1 MNFKTPGTNLRMMF
15 SLNPRERNLAV
26 SMFVYNFILLITLYL
41 LKPVRDS
48 LFLENVGAHE
58 LPFVFILAALV
69 VIPVSLGYS
78 RLSKR
83 LSIGWLINIITVF
96 LAANLLLIWAFIY
109 LDLHSLYYT
118 FYIWI
123 SIYSV
128 LITSQ
133 FWLFANTIFNSIQA
147 KKLFAFLSL
156 GAIAGAFTGGELT
169 GIFMDVFAL
178 QPETLLPICSI
189 VLVATIPIVNWI
201 LILKRDPSGK
211 IRSFKEKRETVAA
224 RSKNPISD
232 VLHNKHLKLI
242 MGLIAVSVVAT
253 TIIDF
258 QFKSVVE
265 SAFES
270 EAALTSYMGRFY
282 GRVSLMAFL
291 IQFFIGT
298 YFTRKYGINGS
309 IMLLPLA
316 LLLSSAAM
324 LLIPGLFMATLTRG
338 IDQTFKHS
346 IDRTGRELLFM
357 PLTNQLK
364 KRVKVFI
371 DLFVKHGA
379 QGLAGLLLIGLTYGL
394 GLGVQSLGFIVVSLI
409 IIWVIIARKASKSYV
424 GQLRYSIKKQINKTN
439 GVNVKTDHETGNL
452 NSLSGQLNRDHGVP
466 SSEMSGILNHPD
478 PDIPAEVLRF
488 MNQPYNDES
497 TDSNGDEST
506 RKGST
511 QTDHQKNG
519 RESSDA
525 PNLTPNEL
533 TETIRQEVIRYS
545 KLIKISSLFRQI
557 ESEQSK
563 KVTSY
568 IEFEIELSSRKIFG
582 FLSQNYKHE
591 DITNAY
597 RAISGD
603 DPNLRAEAIEF
614 VENLFSWE
622 IRKLIY
628 PILDNYPNRD
638 KLDNEV
644 TVEFSNQDE
653 IISFLGETL
662 PPSLR
667 AEITETIEDIVQNHS
682 EIVS

>member
-1 MNFKTPGTNLRMMF
+1 MNFTTPGTNLKMMF
-15 SLNPRERNLAV
+15 SLNPKERNLAV

-169 GIFMDVFAL
+169 GIFMDVYTL
-178 QPETLLPICSI
+178 QPETLLPICAV

-211 IRSFKEKRETVAA
+211 TITFKEKREKAAA

-232 VLHNKHLKLI
+232 ILHNKHLKLI

-270 EAALTSYMGRFY
+270 EAALTSFMGRFY
-282 GRVSLMAFL
+282 GRVSLIAFL

-364 KRVKVFI
+364 KRVKVFV

-394 GLGVQSLGFIVVSLI
+394 GLGVQSLGVVVVSLI
-409 IIWVIIARKASKSYV
+409 VIWILIARKASKSYI
-424 GQLRYSIKKQINKTN
+424 GQLRYSIQKQVNKTN
-439 GVNVKTDHETGNL
+439 GLKAKTADETGYL
-452 NSLSGQLNRDHGVP
+452 NSISGKLYREHDIP
-466 SSEMSGILNHPD
+466 TSEMSRILNHPD
-478 PDIPAEVLRF
+478 PDIPCDVLRF
-488 MNQPYNDES
+488 MNQPFND
-497 TDSNGDEST
+497 DWANSNGDEF
-506 RKGST
+506 T
-511 QTDHQKNG
+511 QADLTNTENQING
-519 RESSDA
+519 GKVKKVN
-525 PNLTPNEL
+525 NLTPHEL

-545 KLIKISSLFRQI
+545 KLIKIFSLFRQI
-557 ESEQSK
+557 HTEKSK
-563 KVTSY
+563 KLQNY
-568 IEFEIELSSRKIFG
+568 LEFEIELSSRKIFG

-591 DITNAY
+591 DISNAY

-603 DPNLRAEAIEF
+603 DPDLRAEAIEF

-622 IRKLIY
+622 IRKIIF
-628 PILDNYPNRD
+628 PILDNFPNRD
-638 KLDNEV
+638 NLDNGF
-644 TVEFSNQDE
+644 TVEFSNSDE
-653 IISFLGETL
+653 IITFLSKTL
-662 PPSLR
+662 PPPLR
-667 AEITETIEDIVQNHS
+667 AEITETIEDIVQNHG
-682 EIVS
+682 EIV

>member
-1 MNFKTPGTNLRMMF
+1 MNFTTPGTNLKMMF
-15 SLNPRERNLAV
+15 SLNPRERSLAV

-69 VIPVSLGYS
+69 IIPVSLGYS

-169 GIFMDVFAL
+169 GIFMDVYTL
-178 QPETLLPICSI
+178 QPETLLPICAV

-211 IRSFKEKRETVAA
+211 TITFKEKREKAAA

-232 VLHNKHLKLI
+232 ILHNKHLKLI

-270 EAALTSYMGRFY
+270 EAALTSFMWRFY

-364 KRVKVFI
+364 KRVKVFV

-394 GLGVQSLGFIVVSLI
+394 GLGVQSLGVVVVSLI
-409 IIWVIIARKASKSYV
+409 VIWILIARKASKSYI
-424 GQLRYSIKKQINKTN
+424 GQLRYSIQKQVNKTN
-439 GVNVKTDHETGNL
+439 GLKAKTADETGYL
-452 NSLSGQLNRDHGVP
+452 NSISGKLYREHGIP
-466 SSEMSGILNHPD
+466 TSEMSRILNHPD
-478 PDIPAEVLRF
+478 PDIPCDVLRF
-488 MNQPYNDES
+488 MNQPFNDNWAN
-497 TDSNGDEST
+497 SNGDEF
-506 RKGST
+506 T
-511 QTDHQKNG
+511 QADLTNTENQING
-519 RESSDA
+519 GKVKKVN
-525 PNLTPNEL
+525 NLTPHEL

-545 KLIKISSLFRQI
+545 KLIKIFSLFRQI
-557 ESEQSK
+557 HSEKSK
-563 KVTSY
+563 KLQNY
-568 IEFEIELSSRKIFG
+568 LEFEIELSSRKIFG

-591 DITNAY
+591 DISNAY

-603 DPNLRAEAIEF
+603 DPDLRAEAIEF

-622 IRKLIY
+622 IRKIIF
-628 PILDNYPNRD
+628 PILDNFPNRD
-638 KLDNEV
+638 SLDNGF
-644 TVEFSNQDE
+644 TVEFSNSDE
-653 IISFLGETL
+653 IITFLNKTL
-662 PPSLR
+662 PPPLR
-667 AEITETIEDIVQNHS
+667 AEITETIEDIVQNHG
-682 EIVS
+682 EIV

>member
-1 MNFKTPGTNLRMMF
+1 
-15 SLNPRERNLAV
+15 
-26 SMFVYNFILLITLYL
+26 
-41 LKPVRDS
+41 
-48 LFLENVGAHE
+48 
-58 LPFVFILAALV
+58 
-69 VIPVSLGYS
+69 
-78 RLSKR
+78 
-83 LSIGWLINIITVF
+83 
-96 LAANLLLIWAFIY
+96 
-109 LDLHSLYYT
+109 
-118 FYIWI
+118 
-123 SIYSV
+123 V

-169 GIFMDVFAL
+169 GIFMDVYTL
-178 QPETLLPICSI
+178 QPETLLPICAV

-211 IRSFKEKRETVAA
+211 TITFKEKREKAAA

-232 VLHNKHLKLI
+232 ILHNKHLKLI

-270 EAALTSYMGRFY
+270 EAALTSFMGRFY
-282 GRVSLMAFL
+282 GRVSLIAFL

-364 KRVKVFI
+364 KRVKVFV

-394 GLGVQSLGFIVVSLI
+394 GLGVQSLGVVVVSLI
-409 IIWVIIARKASKSYV
+409 VIWILIARKASKSYI
-424 GQLRYSIKKQINKTN
+424 GQLRYSIQKQVNKTN
-439 GVNVKTDHETGNL
+439 GLKAKTADETGYL
-452 NSLSGQLNRDHGVP
+452 NSISGKLYREHGIP
-466 SSEMSGILNHPD
+466 TSEMSRILNHPD
-478 PDIPAEVLRF
+478 PDIPCDVLRF
-488 MNQPYNDES
+488 MNQPFNDNWAN
-497 TDSNGDEST
+497 SNGDEF
-506 RKGST
+506 T
-511 QTDHQKNG
+511 QADLTNTENQING
-519 RESSDA
+519 GKVKKVN
-525 PNLTPNEL
+525 NLTPHEL

-545 KLIKISSLFRQI
+545 KLIKIFSLFRQI
-557 ESEQSK
+557 HSEKSK
-563 KVTSY
+563 KLQNY
-568 IEFEIELSSRKIFG
+568 LEFEIELSSRKIFG

-591 DITNAY
+591 DISNAY

-603 DPNLRAEAIEF
+603 DPDLRAEAIEF

-622 IRKLIY
+622 IRKIIF
-628 PILDNYPNRD
+628 PILDNFPNRD
-638 KLDNEV
+638 SLDNGF
-644 TVEFSNQDE
+644 TVEFSNSDE
-653 IISFLGETL
+653 IITFLNKTL
-662 PPSLR
+662 PPPLR
-667 AEITETIEDIVQNHS
+667 AEITETIEDIVQNHG
-682 EIVS
+682 EIV

>member
-1 MNFKTPGTNLRMMF
+1 MNFTTPGTNLKMMF

-169 GIFMDVFAL
+169 GIFMDVYTL
-178 QPETLLPICSI
+178 QPETLLPICAV

-211 IRSFKEKRETVAA
+211 TITFKEKREKAAA

-232 VLHNKHLKLI
+232 ILHNKHLKLI

-270 EAALTSYMGRFY
+270 EAALTSFMGRFY

-364 KRVKVFI
+364 KRVKVFV

-394 GLGVQSLGFIVVSLI
+394 GLGVQSLGVVVVSLI
-409 IIWVIIARKASKSYV
+409 VIWILIARKASKSYI
-424 GQLRYSIKKQINKTN
+424 GQLRYSIQKQVNKTN
-439 GVNVKTDHETGNL
+439 GLKAKTADETGYL
-452 NSLSGQLNRDHGVP
+452 NSISGKLYREHGIP
-466 SSEMSGILNHPD
+466 TSEMSRILNHPD
-478 PDIPAEVLRF
+478 PDIPCDVLRF
-488 MNQPYNDES
+488 MNQPFNDNWAN
-497 TDSNGDEST
+497 SNGDEF
-506 RKGST
+506 T
-511 QTDHQKNG
+511 QADLTNTENQING
-519 RESSDA
+519 GKVKKVN
-525 PNLTPNEL
+525 NLTPHEL

-545 KLIKISSLFRQI
+545 KLIKIFSLFRQI
-557 ESEQSK
+557 HSEKSK
-563 KVTSY
+563 KLQNY
-568 IEFEIELSSRKIFG
+568 LEFEIELSSRKIFG

-591 DITNAY
+591 DISNAY

-603 DPNLRAEAIEF
+603 DPDLRAEAIEF

-622 IRKLIY
+622 IRKIIF
-628 PILDNYPNRD
+628 PILDNFPNRD
-638 KLDNEV
+638 SLDNGF
-644 TVEFSNQDE
+644 TVEFSNSDE
-653 IISFLGETL
+653 IITFLNKTL
-662 PPSLR
+662 PPPLR
-667 AEITETIEDIVQNHS
+667 AEITETIEDIVQNHG
-682 EIVS
+682 EIV

>member
-1 MNFKTPGTNLRMMF
+1 MNFTTPGTNLKMMF
-15 SLNPRERNLAV
+15 SLNPRERSLAV

-69 VIPVSLGYS
+69 IIPVSLGYS

-169 GIFMDVFAL
+169 GIFMDVYTL
-178 QPETLLPICSI
+178 QPETLLPICAV

-211 IRSFKEKRETVAA
+211 TITFKEKREKAAA

-232 VLHNKHLKLI
+232 ILHNKHLKLI

-270 EAALTSYMGRFY
+270 EAALTSFMGRFY

-364 KRVKVFI
+364 KRVKVFV

-394 GLGVQSLGFIVVSLI
+394 GLGVQSLGVVVVSLI
-409 IIWVIIARKASKSYV
+409 VIWILIARKASKSYI
-424 GQLRYSIKKQINKTN
+424 GQLRYSIQKQVNKTN
-439 GVNVKTDHETGNL
+439 GLKAKTADETGYL
-452 NSLSGQLNRDHGVP
+452 NSISGKLYREHGIP
-466 SSEMSGILNHPD
+466 TSEMSRILNHPD
-478 PDIPAEVLRF
+478 PDIPCDVLRF
-488 MNQPYNDES
+488 MNQPFNDNWAN
-497 TDSNGDEST
+497 SNGDEF
-506 RKGST
+506 T
-511 QTDHQKNG
+511 QADLTNTENQING
-519 RESSDA
+519 GKVKKVN
-525 PNLTPNEL
+525 NLTPHEL

-545 KLIKISSLFRQI
+545 KLIKIFSLFRQI
-557 ESEQSK
+557 HSEKSK
-563 KVTSY
+563 KLQNY
-568 IEFEIELSSRKIFG
+568 LEFEIELSSRKIFG

-591 DITNAY
+591 DISNAY

-603 DPNLRAEAIEF
+603 DPDLRAEAIEF

-622 IRKLIY
+622 IRKIIF
-628 PILDNYPNRD
+628 PILDNFPNRD
-638 KLDNEV
+638 SLDNGF
-644 TVEFSNQDE
+644 TVEFSNSDE
-653 IISFLGETL
+653 IITFLNKTL
-662 PPSLR
+662 PPPLR
-667 AEITETIEDIVQNHS
+667 AEITETIEDIVQNHG
-682 EIVS
+682 EIV

>member
-1 MNFKTPGTNLRMMF
+1 MNFTTPGTNLKIMF

-26 SMFVYNFILLITLYL
+26 SMFGYNFILLITLYL

-178 QPETLLPICSI
+178 QPETLLPICAA

-211 IRSFKEKRETVAA
+211 SISFKEKRETVAA
-224 RSKNPISD
+224 RSKSPISD
-232 VLHNKHLKLI
+232 ILHNRHLKLI

-270 EAALTSYMGRFY
+270 EAALTSFMGRFY

-394 GLGVQSLGFIVVSLI
+394 GLGVQSLGVVVVSLI
-409 IIWVIIARKASKSYV
+409 IIWILIARKASKSYI
-424 GQLRYSIKKQINKTN
+424 GQLRLSIKKQVNKTN
-439 GVNVKTDHETGNL
+439 GVKVKTADEAGNL
-452 NSLSGQLNRDHGVP
+452 NFLYGQLNRDHGVP
-466 SSEMSGILNHPD
+466 SSEMSGTLNHPD

-488 MNQPYNDES
+488 MNQPYNDDW
-497 TDSNGDEST
+497 TDSNGDESN
-506 RKGST
+506 
-511 QTDHQKNG
+511 QTDIQENQKKG
-519 RESSDA
+519 REATDI
-525 PNLTPNEL
+525 PNLTPSEL

-545 KLIKISSLFRQI
+545 KLIKISALFQQI
-557 ESEQSK
+557 QSNQSQK
-563 KVTSY
+563 LLNY
-568 IEFEIELSSRKIFG
+568 LEFEIELSSRKIFG

-603 DPNLRAEAIEF
+603 DPDLRAEAIEF

-622 IRKLIY
+622 IRKLIF
-628 PILDNYPNRD
+628 PILDNYPNRGE
-638 KLDNEV
+638 LDNEF
-644 TVEFSNQDE
+644 TVEFSNPDE
-653 IISFLGETL
+653 IISFLSETL
-662 PPSLR
+662 PSSLR
-667 AEITETIEDIVQNHS
+667 ADITETIEDIVQNHG